1 MSTAADLHPV
11 LAGTALPDPYVHGE
25 RIELV
30 VAHHAR
36 LRPDAV
42 AVRQGEETISY
53 GALVERAEAV
63 AAELRGRGVPVR
75 AQVAVAMDRS
85 IDLVATLLGVLR
97 AGAAYVAVDPGWPRI
112 RIADAVRGS
121 GTCLLVTDDGG
132 LAEAVG
138 AETGVR
144 AVTPGELFAGDPAA
158 APPAE
163 TDGTRTASVFYTSGS
178 TGRPKGAL
186 SPHRGTLRTVVGCPA
201 IPVGAD
207 TVFLQASPLPWDA
220 FSLELWAPLLNGGR
234 SVLLDGGATALD
246 AELLKAAVRRG
257 VNSVWLTS
265 SLFAALA
272 EDRLD
277 VFTGLRLV
285 LTGGERVPVAAARQV
300 LAGHPGLHL
309 VNGYGPAESTI
320 FATHHVVRPADVA
333 EGSTDVP
340 IGTALPRTV
349 VRLLDPD
356 GRPGPAA
363 GEYEGEIA
371 VGGDGVAL
379 GYAGDP
385 EETRRRF
392 FDIDGERHYRTGD
405 LARRDADGLLHYR
418 GRLDDQI
425 KVRGIRV
432 EPGEVAAVLETH
444 PSVTTACAVVVDT
457 PPAHRRHLV
466 AAYTTADRR
475 PLDPPELRAF
485 AAARLLDAMVPTLLH
500 HVDRMPRNANG
511 KTDRRAVAALLR
523 EHLAAADARPTD
535 ARPTDARA
543 TDARAGEAPGGPLAE
558 ARALLGSAALAATDD
573 LLEAGANS
581 LDVIRLAAR
590 LGRRLDAR
598 LTAADVYRLRSVEA
612 ITAHCAGA
620 ARADEL
626 PEAVDETG
634 DEASD
639 GPLSHAQR
647 RFWLAE
653 MASPGAADNTVV
665 PAYLLSGPLRPDVLA
680 EALAECVRSHAALR
694 TVYLWGD
701 EGAVQRV
708 LPAERAD
715 SALELVELP
724 PDAAGR
730 EPREL
735 AEALVADWWDRPFAL
750 DSEIPVRFRLA
761 RIDDERHLLC
771 VQVHH
776 IAFDGSS
783 EHAFV
788 ADLRTAYE
796 ALRAGR
802 PVRPQEGR
810 PSYRRYAAWEASR
823 LADWADRDL
832 PYWSDQLRP
841 APEPFLPAPTGGG
854 EATRRELVTRVD
866 ADTVT
871 ALAAACAGLGG
882 PVLSGL
888 MAAAGLA
895 LARTFGAADDQ
906 ALGTV
911 TAGRSG
917 PVPESTVGY
926 FVNPFAVRLAAKPD
940 EDAGTVLARAV
951 RLVVDGLDHAR
962 TPFDEVV
969 GRLAPARGRHP
980 FFQTFVVLQLPP
992 PSGTLGPGVELTPL
1006 RVRPPRTALELVIEA
1021 IPGTDGSWT
1030 VVTQWREDGI
1040 GADTAAR
1047 LEAELRRCLAETA
1060 GRA

>member
-1 MSTAADLHPV
+1 MSTAADVHGARRGAAP
-11 LAGTALPDPYVHGE
+11 PDPYAHGE

-42 AVRQGEETISY
+42 AVQQAEETISY
-53 GALVERAEAV
+53 GSLVERAEAV
-63 AAELRGRGVPVR
+63 AAQLRRRGVPVG

-97 AGAAYVAVDPGWPRI
+97 AGAAYVAVDPQWPRL
-112 RIADAVRGS
+112 RIADAVRGTD
-121 GTCLLVTDDGG
+121 TCLLVTDDGE
-132 LAEAVG
+132 LAGEVCAG
-138 AETGVR
+138 TGVP

-186 SPHRGTLRTVVGCPA
+186 SPHRGTLRTVVDCPA
-201 IPVGAD
+201 ISVGAD

-234 SVLLDGGATALD
+234 SVLLDRGAAALD

-272 EDRLD
+272 EDRPD
-277 VFTGLRLV
+277 VFEGLRLV

-300 LAGHPGLHL
+300 LAGFPELHL

-320 FATHHVVRPADVA
+320 FATHHVVRPGDVA
-333 EGSTDVP
+333 EGSTEIP
-340 IGTALPRTV
+340 IGTPLPRTV

-356 GRPGPAA
+356 GRPGAA
-363 GEYEGEIA
+363 TGEYEGEIA

-392 FDIDGERHYRTGD
+392 FDLEGERYYRTGD
-405 LARRDADGLLHYR
+405 LAQRDADGLLRYR
-418 GRLDDQI
+418 GRIDDQI
-425 KVRGIRV
+425 KVRGIRI
-432 EPGEVAAVLETH
+432 EPGEVEAVLETH
-444 PSVTTACAVVVDT
+444 PSITKACAVVVDS
-457 PPAHRRHLV
+457 PSGSRRHLV
-466 AAYTTADRR
+466 AGYTTADRR

-485 AAARLLDAMVPTLLH
+485 AATRLLDAMVPTLLH

-511 KTDRRAVAALLR
+511 KTDRRAVAALIQ
-523 EHLAAADARPTD
+523 EHLAAADPGGD
-535 ARPTDARA
+535 DRA
-543 TDARAGEAPGGPLAE
+543 AGVGAVGEAPGGPLAE
-558 ARALLGSAALAATDD
+558 VRALLGTDRLTAADD

-612 ITAHCAGA
+612 ITAYCAGA

-626 PEAVDETG
+626 PEAVDE
-634 DEASD
+634 ESD
-639 GPLSHAQR
+639 GPLSHAQQ

-653 MASPGAADNTVV
+653 MASPGAADSTIVL
-665 PAYLLSGPLRPDVLA
+665 AYLLAGPLRRDILA
-680 EALAECVRSHAALR
+680 EALAECLRSHAALR
-694 TVYLWGD
+694 TVYLWSD
-701 EGAVQRV
+701 EGPVQRI
-708 LPAERAD
+708 
-715 SALELVELP
+715 LP
-724 PDAAGR
+724 PEPTGRFLEEVEPPSDAVGR
-730 EPREL
+730 EPQEL

-750 DSEIPVRFRLA
+750 DSEIPVRFRLC
-761 RIDDERHLLC
+761 RIGDERHLLC
-771 VQVHH
+771 LQVHH
-776 IAFDGSS
+776 ISFDGSS

-788 ADLRTAYE
+788 ANLRAAYE
-796 ALRAGR
+796 ARCAGR
-802 PVRPQEGR
+802 PVPAHEGR
-810 PSYRRYAAWEASR
+810 LSYRRYAAWEAHQ

-841 APEPFLPAPTGGG
+841 APEPFLPAPTGGAA
-854 EATRRELVTRVD
+854 EAARRELATRVD
-866 ADTVT
+866 AETVT
-871 ALAAACAGLGG
+871 ALAAVCAGLGG
-882 PVLSGL
+882 PVLTGL

-895 LARTFGAADDQ
+895 LARTFGIADP

-911 TAGRSG
+911 TAGRFD

-926 FVNPFAVRLAAKPD
+926 FVNPFVVRLTAKPE
-940 EDAGTVLARAV
+940 EDASTVLARAV

-962 TPFDEVV
+962 TPFDDVV
-969 GRLAPARGRHP
+969 GALAPARGRHP

-992 PSGTLGPGVELTPL
+992 PADALGAGVELTPI
-1006 RVRPPRTALELVIEA
+1006 RIRPPRTAMELVIEA
-1021 IPGTDGSWT
+1021 IPGADGSWT
-1030 VVTQWREDGI
+1030 VVTQWREDGVS
-1040 GADTAAR
+1040 ADAVAR
-1047 LEAELRRCLAETA
+1047 VDVELRRCLAEMA
-1060 GRA
+1060 GQA